1 MITVIPAATRGTA
14 TIDAYEAIRTAKKI
28 FVQTKKHP
36 SIEWVCELRPDAV
49 SMDDL
54 YDECFDFDELN
65 RAIADRLVSSGD
77 DAAYVALG

>member
-54 YDECFDFDELN
+54 YDEWMKWARWIPRE
-65 RAIADRLVSSGD
+65 G
-77 DAAYVALG
+77 